1 VRNATREH
9 GFIRPGDSR
18 IRQRSH
24 RRGPHPAAQAA
35 RFARSRHSL
44 TPKSR
49 LADAGAYGDGFNAGT
64 PMPSSICGNCH
75 SGICVNGVHRTNCDP
90 GFGVASEKRRFTKQR
105 RFLPL
110 HFGGKHNGDFT
121 GRLGVRSVSS
131 RADCRRRCDSCRQDK
146 PQIGRPRGNTTRPP
160 CKGDLGIRGLRWAVR
175 LTLTIWWTCIA
186 LGTLFLSCSTHAQEL
201 NGVAHKF
208 LQRHGVPA
216 CLS

>member
-1 VRNATREH
+1 MPVNLSCVTR
-9 GFIRPGDSR
+9 RASMDSSGR
-18 IRQRSH
+18 VTRAFASAAI
-24 RRGPHPAAQAA
+24 GEVPHPAAQAA

-105 RFLPL
+105 RFLPQ

-131 RADCRRRCDSCRQDK
+131 RADCRRRCDSRTSRRSDALEAT
-146 PQIGRPRGNTTRPP
+146 RLDPR
-160 CKGDLGIRGLRWAVR
+160 VR
-175 LTLTIWWTCIA
+175 VIWES
-186 LGTLFLSCSTHAQEL
+186 G
-201 NGVAHKF
+201 G
-208 LQRHGVPA
+208 
-216 CLS
+216 